1 MHTAAP
7 VASMATSMEA
17 RPNPKPG
24 FVREPGKPRLAE
36 APASE
41 EAHVAVAGDA
51 DVADVLSRLEHQ
63 AAESGR
69 LTARVEALEQALRRE
84 REARRRLADTLQ
96 RERRAA
102 EALNERALRAEA
114 AHASAAEELERLRQG
129 AAGADEQ
136 LQLAWSRLA
145 KLEPEF
151 AWKRRPLWRKLLR
164 RPPAQ

>member
-41 EAHVAVAGDA
+41 DARVA
-51 DVADVLSRLEHQ
+51 DVVEVLSRLERQ